1 MFFLAPDCEEFHFE
15 DETTAIEEREDPL
28 AAEAE
33 TTYPGEGWIGCA
45 IGICWAAP
53 YAVINLCSYS
63 HYEDDTV
70 SAPDVE
76 SFIYSDNTNER
87 VDTDHYHREILTP
100 EAFQKIEAL
109 GREITST
116 LAKHGIQV
124 LDKHVLD
131 LQVPGLKASEEVFL
145 EAPLRVIDAFF
156 FRGV

>member
-1 MFFLAPDCEEFHFE
+1 M
-15 DETTAIEEREDPL
+15 
-28 AAEAE
+28 
-33 TTYPGEGWIGCA
+33 
-45 IGICWAAP
+45 
-53 YAVINLCSYS
+53 
-63 HYEDDTV
+63 

-87 VDTDHYHREILTP
+87 IDTDDYHRKILTP
-100 EAFQKIEAL
+100 EAFQQIEAL